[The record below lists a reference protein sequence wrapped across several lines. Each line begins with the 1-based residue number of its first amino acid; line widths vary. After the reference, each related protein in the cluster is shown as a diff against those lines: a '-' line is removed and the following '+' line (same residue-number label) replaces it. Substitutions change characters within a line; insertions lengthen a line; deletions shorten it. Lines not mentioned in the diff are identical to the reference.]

1 MKVVNIEG
9 DYDSMEV
16 TFEDGRK
23 VVFGGELLVNG
34 FVAYENSARKWIVP
48 EGTPISDT
56 ERKEIIAAVLEDV
69 KQNPGMKITF
79 ETYVPL

>member
-23 VVFGGELLVNG
+23 VEFGGELLAKG

-48 EGTPISDT
+48 EGKPISDS
-56 ERKEIIAAVLEDV
+56 ERKEIVAAVLEDA

-79 ETYVPL
+79 ETYVPR